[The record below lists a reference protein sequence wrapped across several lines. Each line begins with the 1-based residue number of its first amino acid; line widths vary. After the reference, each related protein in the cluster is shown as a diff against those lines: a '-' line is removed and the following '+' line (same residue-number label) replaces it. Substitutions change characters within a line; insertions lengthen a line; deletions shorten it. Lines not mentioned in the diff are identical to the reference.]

1 MSLRLR
7 YREQARSNRWVL
19 RYGIKIDRIDITG
32 YNKCRYAAGQIF
44 PAVYVDVLM
53 DLVNIGLVVAGLVVG
68 FIVGMTGVGGG
79 SLMTPILLWF
89 GINPATAVGTDL
101 LYAAITKSSGVL
113 VHKKNNN
120 IDWKITGWLTLGSV
134 PAVMLTLWFLSTLH
148 SSPDAMNAIIKQA
161 LGFVLF
167 ATALAILFK
176 KRLLDFAHK
185 RAGGNYNPSGPRLNV
200 LTVITGL
207 VLGTMVALTS
217 IGAGALGTV
226 ALFIL
231 YPLLPTRRLV
241 GTEIAHAVP
250 LTLVAGLGHAS
261 MGNMDWQVLGF
272 LLVGSLP
279 GIYLGS
285 HLTGRI
291 SDEVLRPCLATMLV
305 LIGYKLAF

>member
-1 MSLRLR
+1 MEL
-7 YREQARSNRWVL
+7 AN
-19 RYGIKIDRIDITG
+19 
-32 YNKCRYAAGQIF
+32 F
-44 PAVYVDVLM
+44 
-53 DLVNIGLVVAGLVVG
+53 GLVIAGLVVG

-113 VHKKNNN
+113 VHRKNKN
-120 IDWKITGWLTLGSV
+120 IDWAITGWLTLGSV
-134 PAVMLTLWFLSTLH
+134 PAVAMTLWFLSTLH
-148 SSPDAMNAIIKQA
+148 TAPDAMNAIIKQA

-167 ATALAILFK
+167 ATALAIFFK

-185 RAGGNYNPSGPRLNV
+185 RAGGNYNPSGSRLNIM
-200 LTVITGL
+200 TVITGL
-207 VLGTMVALTS
+207 ILGTMVALTS

-261 MGNMDWQVLGF
+261 MGNMDWGVLGF

-279 GIYLGS
+279 GIWLGS